1 MKILGIDIGGTTIKS
16 ELYTASGQSLGEFRE
31 EATVVSIEEQKNG
44 ILDQVVALVKDYNQ
58 SAAPWMG

>member
-1 MKILGIDIGGTTIKS
+1 MTTIKS